1 MEKFPGCSSQPFRRL
16 ALKLM
21 LFGHQNFIAAA
32 EPLCQQ
38 WFSSLFE
45 NLNFLV
51 LAMPG

>member
-1 MEKFPGCSSQPFRRL
+1 
-16 ALKLM
+16 M

-32 EPLCQQ
+32 ERLCQQ
-38 WFSSLFE
+38 GFSSFFE

>member
-1 MEKFPGCSSQPFRRL
+1 
-16 ALKLM
+16 M